1 MCGAV
6 VVSLLVSPDRRELVQ
21 LGSILGGATW
31 ISAWGLWDDRRP
43 LHPVAK
49 LVSQVIAAVVLM
61 ASGVQVRLDLPV
73 WLNLGL
79 TLLWILGI
87 TNALNLL
94 DNMDGLAAGVGA
106 VVAASFTLM
115 AAANGQYLVG
125 AMSAALL
132 GACLGFLIHN
142 FSPATIFMGDSGS
155 LFLGFL
161 LAALGIKLRFPDNVS
176 TVTWMVP
183 VLVLGVAV
191 FDTTLVVVSRLRR
204 GLNPFM
210 TPGRDH
216 LSHRLVALGWSRRE
230 AVLLHYL
237 LGGGLAWIAVLV
249 SMATPIEAYAI
260 GGSVALVA
268 LVSLAWLER
277 RWDGGHRA
285 PTGMRSV

>member
-1 MCGAV
+1 V
-6 VVSLLVSPDRRELVQ
+6 VVSLLMSPDRRELAQ
-21 LGSILGGATW
+21 LGSILGGAAW

-61 ASGVQVRLDLPV
+61 ASGVQVRLDLPA

-142 FSPATIFMGDSGS
+142 FNPATIFMGDSGS

-216 LSHRLVALGWSRRE
+216 LSHRLVSLGWSRRE

-260 GGSVALVA
+260 GGAVALVA
-268 LVSLAWLER
+268 LCSLAWLER

-285 PTGMRSV
+285 EAGSEPV